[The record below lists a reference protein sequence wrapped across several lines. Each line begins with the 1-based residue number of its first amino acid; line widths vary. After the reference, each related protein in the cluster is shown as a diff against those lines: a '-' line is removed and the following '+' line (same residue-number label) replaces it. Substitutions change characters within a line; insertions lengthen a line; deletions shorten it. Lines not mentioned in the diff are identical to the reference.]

1 MEALDSDVTTPTTT
15 DKTRIFVGGLG
26 GAVTEDDLRK
36 TFSSLGQVVSVDIVR
51 TKDRSFAYLDFV
63 PSNDKSLPKLF
74 STYNG
79 CMWKGGRLKLEKAK
93 EHYLL
98 KLKREWQEESELAS
112 KASESVNADASKS
125 QNSLEKPK
133 KPSPADKTQI
143 NLFFPKLGK
152 VKSLAQVGIGK
163 HKYSFQRL
171 QVPSAP
177 THFCDCEEH
186 SIEFPPPSKK
196 QSSEIEDASYGV
208 NEQELDIMNSVM
220 NKIFNRANPS
230 KQVTKKSESVN
241 AKGDRMNYNDD
252 SAAVEDDEED
262 NLTDEDNLVL
272 NVANGKNDSMDL
284 IGEMRSMMANRK
296 PIAKRPIT
304 STEKPKVVHD
314 SNEKKAVPLAKKR
327 KSPHSEE
334 TNNSIV
340 PETSKNS
347 QTRVDTPKDNKTEA
361 ESSTKP
367 SGNTSLRSIKSSWKN
382 LLGQKRNTSFNISDF
397 IATVSQKEEEELKDD
412 NKKRKLDGDKSESGL
427 DINEEST
434 AEVGPATTEISI
446 PDILANDC
454 REEEE
459 EPKTNNLG
467 MSDILSDVINQQ
479 DDKRKADDI
488 GDVKNSSYEKVEM
501 SDVLPDVINQKE
513 DEPRTEDM
521 DDVQNSNVEKLE
533 SSDFLP
539 DAIDQKEDEPRA
551 DDVNEAENSNLENR
565 ENADS
570 QSGSSNDLKKPTDED
585 LNRTARGEFWR
596 HKSSWTQLISTT
608 SHTSFSISQIVPNIS
623 FEKQEQQTDAIV
635 SQPENKNLDDQ
646 TPSTKEP
653 ALSPVKK
660 KPLEKRKK
668 LSIGNLESDN
678 TCSFMRTEES
688 MKEWKKAKASLS
700 TSLNRKKKS
709 LNESA

>member
-1 MEALDSDVTTPTTT
+1 MEVVDSDVTTPITT

-112 KASESVNADASKS
+112 KASERVNSDASKS
-125 QNSLEKPK
+125 QNPLEKPK

-171 QVPSAP
+171 QVPSNP

-186 SIEFPPPSKK
+186 SIEFPSPSKK
-196 QSSEIEDASYGV
+196 QSSEVEDASYGI

-230 KQVTKKSESVN
+230 KQVTNKSGSVN
-241 AKGDRMNYNDD
+241 TKGDPMNYNDD
-252 SAAVEDDEED
+252 SAAVDDEED

-272 NVANGKNDSMDL
+272 NVANGKSDSMDL

-304 STEKPKVVHD
+304 STEKPKVVRD
-314 SNEKKAVPLAKKR
+314 SNEKKAVPLARKR

-347 QTRVDTPKDNKTEA
+347 QIRVDTPKDNKREA

-367 SGNTSLRSIKSSWKN
+367 SGDTSLRSIKSSWKN

-412 NKKRKLDGDKSESGL
+412 NKNRKLDSDKNDPGL

-434 AEVGPATTEISI
+434 AEVGPVTTEISV

-454 REEEE
+454 PEKQE
-459 EPKTNNLG
+459 EPKTNNLET
-467 MSDILSDVINQQ
+467 SDVLSDINQQ
-479 DDKRKADDI
+479 DDEHNVDDI
-488 GDVKNSSYEKVEM
+488 DDVKNSSYEKVEM

-513 DEPRTEDM
+513 DEPKTDDI
-521 DDVQNSNVEKLE
+521 DDVKNSTVEKLE
-533 SSDFLP
+533 SSDVLP
-539 DAIDQKEDEPRA
+539 DAIDQKEEAPRA
-551 DDVNEAENSNLENR
+551 AVNEVENSNLENC

-570 QSGSSNDLKKPTDED
+570 QSGSSNDHKKPTDED
-585 LNRTARGEFWR
+585 LTRTARGEFWR

-623 FEKQEQQTDAIV
+623 FEKQEPQADAIG
-635 SQPENKNLDDQ
+635 SQPKNKNLDDK
-646 TPSTKEP
+646 TPSVKEP
-653 ALSPVKK
+653 TLSTVKK
-660 KPLEKRKK
+660 KPIEKRKK

-700 TSLNRKKKS
+700 TSLNKKKK
-709 LNESA
+709 LVNESA